1 MPRILV
7 FLLAVGVLHGCAT
20 LPTRVQQ
27 SASPKDYWV
36 TYADWSRDF
45 IIDAPGRFAIRP
57 ADDNDFV
64 EPLAPRSYTLDRGTL
79 RFSVIAVQRA
89 REDERNAYEV
99 AEGNGVDL
107 QDWDRIPGLAP
118 SFQRH
123 VYLDGKLYRQRIVF
137 TRRMVYELLVS
148 GPADVFPDY
157 AARRFF
163 DSFTVMIKT

>member
-7 FLLAVGVLHGCAT
+7 FLLAVLVVPGCAT
-20 LPTRVQQ
+20 LPARVQE
-27 SASPKDYWV
+27 SAYPKDYWYS
-36 TYADWSRDF
+36 YADWSRDF

-57 ADDNDFV
+57 ADDGFL
-64 EPLAPRSYTLDRGTL
+64 EPLAARSYTLDRGTL
-79 RFSVIAVQRA
+79 RFSVVAVQRA
-89 REDERNAYEV
+89 RNDERGAYEV
-99 AEGNGVDL
+99 AEENGVDL
-107 QDWDRIPGLAP
+107 QDWDAIPAQVP
-118 SFQRH
+118 SYQRH

-163 DSFTVMIKT
+163 DSFTVMTKT